1 MAHQFNVQRV
11 RVDLAIHRN
20 GLDPQLPRSAD
31 DAARN
36 LPPTHPPPQL
46 KRRSYAEHGENG
58 SHLFAMRILSKSG
71 LRPDAC
77 NEEKELSAQR
87 CVGSN
92 EDWERR
98 GVVTHLQP

>member
-36 LPPTHPPPQL
+36 LPPSTHRPPF
-46 KRRSYAEHGENG
+46 KRRSYAEHGESG

-71 LRPDAC
+71 LRSDGC
-77 NEEKELSAQR
+77 RDEKEPSAQKY
-87 CVGSN
+87 N
-92 EDWERR
+92 TTTEI
-98 GVVTHLQP
+98 